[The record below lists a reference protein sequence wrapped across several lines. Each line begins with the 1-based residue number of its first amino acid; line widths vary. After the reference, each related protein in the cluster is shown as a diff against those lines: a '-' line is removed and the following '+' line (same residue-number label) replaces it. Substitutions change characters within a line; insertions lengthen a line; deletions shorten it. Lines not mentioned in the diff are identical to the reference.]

1 MTIDLDNTNVEEIDF
16 KQSAKLIK
24 NHIYH
29 IMILLIVANTLI
41 FLWSR
46 QKETIYESEINIS
59 TQTFDIFDAS
69 LNNSTLASY
78 NLGNEEMYN
87 KKVFFEAF
95 RDELYERENI
105 ISALRFFY
113 IEKNIKITEDS
124 LLKESKI
131 ILNGMRSWDY
141 TREDNMIFN
150 FKTKNLDLNNFF
162 VDWYVSYVEERVKI
176 EWLNLVKYGLL
187 LSNNIQQIELENE
200 IFKKEQRIER
210 IKSNLIIE
218 KEKVL
223 NELDNNLR
231 IAEKLN
237 IVDIQLPK
245 IQTNSNSV
253 YEPDITNHYEPYSS
267 GTVPLYFYGSKLLK
281 EEIAIVNSK
290 GSSSRGLESDM
301 FSLDQLKQKIDL
313 NKKIAIE
320 IGITEPEFQ
329 YASPGALT
337 IYATIQDVLQ
347 SKSVVNYNLE
357 LIRYNEI
364 KPDLLTLIFLSTFVV
379 ILISIILILI
389 SWKFFNYRI
398 K

>member
-1 MTIDLDNTNVEEIDF
+1 METKMTIDLDNTNVEEIDF
-16 KQSAKLIK
+16 KQSVGLIK

-41 FLWSR
+41 FLWSK

-69 LNNSTLASY
+69 LNNSTLATY

-162 VDWYVSYVEERVKI
+162 VNWYVSYVEERVII

-200 IFKKEQRIER
+200 I
-210 IKSNLIIE
+210 
-218 KEKVL
+218 
-223 NELDNNLR
+223 
-231 IAEKLN
+231 
-237 IVDIQLPK
+237 
-245 IQTNSNSV
+245 
-253 YEPDITNHYEPYSS
+253 
-267 GTVPLYFYGSKLLK
+267 
-281 EEIAIVNSK
+281 
-290 GSSSRGLESDM
+290 
-301 FSLDQLKQKIDL
+301 
-313 NKKIAIE
+313 
-320 IGITEPEFQ
+320 
-329 YASPGALT
+329 
-337 IYATIQDVLQ
+337 
-347 SKSVVNYNLE
+347 
-357 LIRYNEI
+357 
-364 KPDLLTLIFLSTFVV
+364 
-379 ILISIILILI
+379 
-389 SWKFFNYRI
+389 
-398 K
+398 